1 MSRHRALEQDNHPET
16 TNRQSGEMRQFRF
29 FSTREVLQ
37 ARNSSENERLSG
49 YVLPFRQIVFLT
61 KQLDPYFDCRPSS
74 GLL

>member
-1 MSRHRALEQDNHPET
+1 
-16 TNRQSGEMRQFRF
+16 MRQFRF

-49 YVLPFRQIVFLT
+49 YVLPFRQIVFLAM
-61 KQLDPYFDCRPSS
+61 QLDPYFDCRPSS